1 MRPSPSDYPD
11 YFEKYV
17 SLVPE
22 DDILPA
28 LAAQIELVE
37 ALPARVGPA
46 KETYAYGP
54 GKWSVRAVSA
64 VPSHVNSCELIGHV
78 TDGERVFAYR
88 ALTFSRFDAASLPGF
103 DEVTWTPHGHFAT
116 TPLRRLADEFVL
128 LRRANL
134 QMLQRL
140 DDAQWGAGGHGDGKA
155 ITVRGL
161 AYVMAGHVRHHL
173 NVLRERYGVS

>member
-1 MRPSPSDYPD
+1 MRPARGDYPE

-22 DDILPA
+22 DDVLPA
-28 LAAQIELVE
+28 LAAQVELVD
-37 ALPARVGPA
+37 ALPARVGA
-46 KETYAYGP
+46 GKETYAYGP
-54 GKWSVRAVSA
+54 GKWSVR
-64 VPSHVNSCELIGHV
+64 ELIGHV

-103 DEVTWTPHGHFAT
+103 DEVTWTPHGHFAS
-116 TPLRRLADEFVL
+116 TPLRSLADEFML

-140 DDAQWGAGGHGDGKA
+140 DHAQWRAGGRGDGKA
-155 ITVRGL
+155 ITVRAL

-173 NVLRERYGVS
+173 NVLRERYGVV